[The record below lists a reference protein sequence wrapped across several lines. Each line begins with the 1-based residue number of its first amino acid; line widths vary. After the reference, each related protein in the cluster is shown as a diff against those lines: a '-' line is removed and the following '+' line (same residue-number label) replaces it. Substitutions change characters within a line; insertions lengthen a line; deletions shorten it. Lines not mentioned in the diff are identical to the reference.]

1 MRPFVIAMRLFIAVN
16 IVAMIALIGCAPVTP
31 RATAPGPQTIQPMCD
46 QPRGALVYVVKD
58 GDRVTALS
66 AMPSA
71 CKAEAPKQP

>member
-1 MRPFVIAMRLFIAVN
+1 MRWLLPL
-16 IVAMIALIGCAPVTP
+16 ALLAAACAPVTP
-31 RATAPGPQTIQPMCD
+31 KAAAPGAQTITPMCD

-71 CKAEAPKQP
+71 CKAEAPKQ